1 MPANE
6 PQKLPKT
13 WTTEMLNAFH
23 KLINSPLPV
32 SFTVSEKNK
41 LTTFFGKQNPSSHA
55 RVACNVSYKGNISVP
70 EFENVGVVFNPA
82 KNLTDEYKNFI
93 GYIEIVNGLKEDTIP
108 VPEIRVFIQED
119 SGVCDVFS
127 EMLIE
132 SKTLH
137 AKLSPIY
144 IYLEQ
149 SYCLKDKP
157 PEELLKKRIPI
168 KEISTFQKISC
179 VE

>member
-1 MPANE
+1 
-6 PQKLPKT
+6 
-13 WTTEMLNAFH
+13 
-23 KLINSPLPV
+23 
-32 SFTVSEKNK
+32 
-41 LTTFFGKQNPSSHA
+41 
-55 RVACNVSYKGNISVP
+55 
-70 EFENVGVVFNPA
+70 
-82 KNLTDEYKNFI
+82 
-93 GYIEIVNGLKEDTIP
+93 
-108 VPEIRVFIQED
+108 
-119 SGVCDVFS
+119 
-127 EMLIE
+127 MLIE